1 MKIKDF
7 IWILSVVMA
16 IGFLAA
22 IYPVRVF
29 TKNDLVHL
37 ND

>member
-1 MKIKDF
+1 MEIKDF
-7 IWILSVVMA
+7 VWILAVVML

-29 TKNDLVHL
+29 TKNNLLHK
-37 ND
+37 

>member
-1 MKIKDF
+1 MIS
-7 IWILSVVMA
+7 ILGVVML

-29 TKNDLVHL
+29 TNNNLLQK
-37 ND
+37 